1 MQSELAEQ
9 ILNLKDGSHLC
20 LFYEKDPAEQMP
32 ALVPYI
38 QDGLR
43 RDEQFIYIADDQTV
57 DDLIARLEQSG
68 INVGRESS
76 RGALNLW
83 TRQEWSQ
90 PGKLSS
96 EGKTLQVNQFIE
108 DAARAGFKGSR
119 FAVEMTWA
127 LGPDIEAADLEH
139 WEATLNNLFTAGRR
153 ARIACQYNRS
163 RLSPDVLVA
172 AFRTHPVAVLGSHVY
187 PNWFYEAPLVL
198 SEKSSA
204 ARIDWMISVLERSRI
219 AQRENEELIEKKI
232 ALLRAE
238 ISKQEIESVL
248 SLMPAAVYRC
258 DEHGRITFFNR
269 RAAELWGRE
278 PRLHDDDEKSCGSI
292 KLWQTDDTSLPA
304 AETPMALAATTGKPI
319 RNQHVTWERSDGS
332 RIIAKVDVDPLY
344 GPAGNL
350 KGTLNVFEDISESE
364 KAEEASRRLAAI
376 VESSDDAILGK
387 DTNGV
392 ITSWNQSAERLF
404 GYRAQEII
412 GQSVTRLIP
421 SDRYD
426 EESNILERI
435 RRGERVDHYE
445 TVRLHKD
452 GTSVP
457 ISLTVS
463 PIRDRN
469 NKIVGASSIARDITE
484 RKQTEAILRQ
494 VREDLARANEELE
507 RRVQQRTAQ
516 LERAHA
522 AILRE
527 IEEQKNLEQQLRQA
541 QKLEGIGT
549 LAGGIAHDFN
559 NILNIIRAYASNI
572 EQCRAGD
579 DQTAG
584 DLKVI
589 DEAISRGASVVRQLL
604 TLARKTDPVLARAD
618 VNEIISSLADLLK
631 EIFQKTI
638 DIVLELGATRE
649 ILADANQIT
658 QGLLNLCVNARDAM
672 PDGGRLV
679 LKTKVVDR
687 AEINNL
693 DAHAPA
699 YVCIE
704 VTDSGMGMDN
714 SIKDRI
720 FEPFFTTKKI
730 GQGTGLGLAM
740 VYGMIKNHNGFIEVK
755 SRLQHGTSFSLYVP
769 VAPPEQRTLADEA
782 NWQNAADE
790 HSNGPRRTILVAE
803 DEEPMLMLL
812 QSALSRRGYNV
823 YLARDGEEALGLF
836 EAHKDGIDAIL
847 LDIGLPKLD
856 GWDVIQRVK
865 SARPAA
871 SVIITSGYV
880 DPEFKTKLL
889 ETGVKG
895 FLDKPYTIEA
905 VLKTLQQVLD
915 KSGRGKT
922 TETRSSCAEIAA
934 STAGAA
940 LQPPD
945 GQVP

>member
-1 MQSELAEQ
+1 
-9 ILNLKDGSHLC
+9 
-20 LFYEKDPAEQMP
+20 
-32 ALVPYI
+32 
-38 QDGLR
+38 
-43 RDEQFIYIADDQTV
+43 
-57 DDLIARLEQSG
+57 
-68 INVGRESS
+68 
-76 RGALNLW
+76 
-83 TRQEWSQ
+83 
-90 PGKLSS
+90 
-96 EGKTLQVNQFIE
+96 
-108 DAARAGFKGSR
+108 
-119 FAVEMTWA
+119 

-172 AFRTHPVAVLGSHVY
+172 ALRTHPVAVLGSHVY

-219 AQRENEELIEKKI
+219 AQKENEELIEKKI
-232 ALLRAE
+232 VLLRAE
-238 ISKQEIESVL
+238 ISKKEIENIL

-258 DEHGRITFFNR
+258 DERGRITFFNP

-278 PRLHDDDEKSCGSI
+278 PRLHDDDENSCGSI
-292 KLWQTDDTSLPA
+292 KLWHTDGTPLP
-304 AETPMALAATTGKPI
+304 AETPMALAAATGKPI
-319 RNQHVTWERSDGS
+319 RNQHITWERSDGS

-392 ITSWNQSAERLF
+392 IMSWNQSAERLF

-412 GQSVTRLIP
+412 GESVTRLIP
-421 SDRYD
+421 PDRYD
-426 EESNILERI
+426 EESNILQRI

-445 TVRLHKD
+445 TVRVHKD

-484 RKQTEAILRQ
+484 RKQTEAALRK
-494 VREDLARANEELE
+494 VREDLARANEDLE
-507 RRVQQRTAQ
+507 RRVQDRTAQ

-527 IEEQKNLEQQLRQA
+527 IEEQKHLEQQLRQA

-559 NILNIIRAYASNI
+559 NILNIIRAYASTI
-572 EQCRAGD
+572 EQRRAGD
-579 DQTAG
+579 DETAG

-589 DEAISRGASVVRQLL
+589 DEAINRGASVVRQLL

-618 VNEIISSLADLLK
+618 ANEIISSLANLLK
-631 EIFQKTI
+631 ETFPKTI

-649 ILADANQIT
+649 ILTDTNQFT
-658 QGLLNLCVNARDAM
+658 QALLNLCVNARDAM

-687 AEINNL
+687 AQINSI
-693 DAHAPA
+693 DAQAPA

-704 VTDSGMGMDN
+704 VTDSGTGMDS
-714 SIKDRI
+714 SIQDRI

-740 VYGMIKNHNGFIEVK
+740 VYGMIKNHKGFIHVE
-755 SRLQHGTSFSLYVP
+755 SRPQHGTSFSLYVP
-769 VAPPEQRTLADEA
+769 VAPPEHGTLADEE

-790 HSNGPRRTILVAE
+790 NSNGARRTILVAE

-812 QSALSRRGYNV
+812 QSALSKRGYNV
-823 YLARDGEEALGLF
+823 YLARDGEEALALF
-836 EAHKDGIDAIL
+836 EAHKDIIDAIL

-865 SARPAA
+865 SARPAV

-905 VLKTLQQVLD
+905 VMKTLRRILEESGQD
-915 KSGRGKT
+915 KT
-922 TETRSSCAEIAA
+922 IETKSSRAEIAA
-934 STAGAA
+934 LTAGAA
-940 LQPPD
+940 LQRPA